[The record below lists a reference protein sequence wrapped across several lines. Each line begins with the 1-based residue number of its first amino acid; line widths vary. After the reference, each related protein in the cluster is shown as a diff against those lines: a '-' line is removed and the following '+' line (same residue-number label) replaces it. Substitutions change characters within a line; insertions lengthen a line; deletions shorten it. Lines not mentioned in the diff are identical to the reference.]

1 MLENTNAKC
10 FIIAHLQLSYV
21 EKQHLENIL
30 VTSAGESN
38 YYQAIYS
45 AFLEDRKPW

>member
-1 MLENTNAKC
+1 MLENTNTKG
-10 FIIAHLQLSYV
+10 FIIAHRWLSNM
-21 EKQHLENIL
+21 EIHFENIL

-38 YYQAIYS
+38 YYQVKCS

>member
-1 MLENTNAKC
+1 MLENTNAKG
-10 FIIAHLQLSYV
+10 FIIANLWLNNM
-21 EKQHLENIL
+21 EKHFENIL

-38 YYQAIYS
+38 CYQVIYS